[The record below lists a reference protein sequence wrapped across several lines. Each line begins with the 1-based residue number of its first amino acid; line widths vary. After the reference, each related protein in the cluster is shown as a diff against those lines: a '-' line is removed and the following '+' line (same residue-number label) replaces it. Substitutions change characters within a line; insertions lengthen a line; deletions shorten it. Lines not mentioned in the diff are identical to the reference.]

1 MLEISKL
8 YIGSDGALNW
18 IETCDKKLN
27 DKHNNAAKKI
37 DESFKAKNMIK
48 LYDAIDD
55 FKSTII
61 EIIDTYAKAKEFAK
75 IHNVNIENVVWNE
88 TIHSFKISGKEA
100 IEHEQVK

>member
-18 IETCDKKLN
+18 IETCNKELN
-27 DKHNNAAKKI
+27 DKHNKTAKKI

-61 EIIDTYAKAKEFAK
+61 EIVHTYAKAKEFAK
-75 IHNVNIENVVWNE
+75 IHNINIEKVVWDE
-88 TIHSFKISGKEA
+88 TIHSFKISGNDI